1 MFASVI
7 SLVLISAAFFII
19 SAIIFQ
25 PSCSTPNNAYLFVP
39 VRKANINSIE
49 NDVRAVMSDVNRNYK
64 RTVKRVYLVNIDEDM
79 GVMEICGMLC
89 RDYDILGICGVS
101 DIPKIME

>member
-7 SLVLISAAFFII
+7 SLVLVSAAFFII

-25 PSCSTPNNAYLFVP
+25 PSCSTLNNAYLFVP